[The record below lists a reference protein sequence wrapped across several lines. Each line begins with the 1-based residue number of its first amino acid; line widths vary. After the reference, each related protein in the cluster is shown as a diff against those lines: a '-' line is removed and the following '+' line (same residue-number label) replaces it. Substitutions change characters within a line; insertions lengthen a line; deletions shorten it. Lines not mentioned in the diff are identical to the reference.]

1 MDVALSPVA
10 VACWRAV
17 SYEAQGHQCV
27 AVVSGYVGV
36 YNTIAPEIG
45 GANSTVTVFA
55 LKK

>member
-1 MDVALSPVA
+1 MSPRHLLRLLA
-10 VACWRAV
+10 GGTV

-27 AVVSGYVGV
+27 AVSGYVGV

-45 GANSTVTVFA
+45 GANSTVTVFT

>member
-10 VACWRAV
+10 VAACGTV
-17 SYEAQGHQCV
+17 SYQAQGHQYV

-45 GANSTVTVFA
+45 GANSTVTYSR
-55 LKK
+55 